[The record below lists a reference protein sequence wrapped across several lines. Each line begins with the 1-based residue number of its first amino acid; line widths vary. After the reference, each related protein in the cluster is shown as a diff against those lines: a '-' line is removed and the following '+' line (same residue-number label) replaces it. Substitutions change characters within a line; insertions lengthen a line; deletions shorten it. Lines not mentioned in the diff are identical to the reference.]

1 MLRKEG
7 GGGAAGK
14 DRGRR
19 PVLTTTFDRQMLVDI
34 RDTLQHHLRKPNGD
48 NNLLAK
54 SELSQSTPNLLERV
68 NGNSASSAPHAPKN
82 MDRLGYN
89 QMAMAEI
96 RQSLRQF
103 ELNDT
108 EVGGNAPCIIA
119 NGLNVEVMPVNKHM
133 LQQLMSM
140 GADEVSS
147 IHNICIMWFDIYT
160 HVYGLLNW
168 LLRPLKVNCLF

>member
-1 MLRKEG
+1 MLRKDG

-48 NNLLAK
+48 TNLLAK
-54 SELSQSTPNLLERV
+54 SELSQSTPNLLEKV
-68 NGNSASSAPHAPKN
+68 NGNSASSAHPPKS

-96 RQSLRQF
+96 RQSLHQF
-103 ELNDT
+103 ELTKT
-108 EVGGNAPCIIA
+108 EVGGNAPCHIA
-119 NGLNVEVMPVNKHM
+119 NGLNVEVTPVNKHM

-147 IHNICIMWFDIYT
+147 IYNICIMWLHIYT
-160 HVYGLLNW
+160 HVY
-168 LLRPLKVNCLF
+168 